1 MIKISKRLAAIA
13 SFVPQNAKILD
24 VGCDHGLLDI
34 YLFQNNQAKKII
46 ASDVKRSA
54 LKNAID
60 NIKKNN
66 LTKKIETR
74 EGNGLEVIKEND
86 LIDTVVLSG
95 MGALTIIEILK
106 KGKEKLKSIN
116 HIIVQSN
123 TKLELLRKEIIKM
136 NYYIEDEQ
144 IIKDSNKVYIII
156 KFTKG
161 QRKYTKKEIYFGP
174 ILIKKNTT
182 LFQEYQ
188 KEKLQKLEKIKKV
201 IPKNKI
207 IEKYKINKEIQLY
220 K

>member
-188 KEKLQKLEKIKKV
+188 KEKLQKLETIKKV
-201 IPKNKI
+201 IPKSKI

>member
-1 MIKISKRLAAIA
+1 
-13 SFVPQNAKILD
+13 
-24 VGCDHGLLDI
+24 
-34 YLFQNNQAKKII
+34 
-46 ASDVKRSA
+46 
-54 LKNAID
+54 
-60 NIKKNN
+60 
-66 LTKKIETR
+66 
-74 EGNGLEVIKEND
+74 
-86 LIDTVVLSG
+86 

-106 KGKEKLKSIN
+106 RGKEKLKNIN

-136 NYYIEDEQ
+136 NYYIQDEQ

-156 KFTKG
+156 KFKKG
-161 QRKYTKKEIYFGP
+161 KKKYTKKEIYFGP

-182 LFQEYQ
+182 LFQEYK
-188 KEKLQKLEKIKKV
+188 KEKLQKLETIKKV

>member
-66 LTKKIETR
+66 LTEKIETR

-188 KEKLQKLEKIKKV
+188 KEKLQKLETIKKV
-201 IPKNKI
+201 IPKSKI

>member
-1 MIKISKRLAAIA
+1 MIKISERLAAIA
-13 SFVPQNAKILD
+13 SFVPNNAKILD

-34 YLFQNNQAKKII
+34 YLFQNDQTKKII
-46 ASDVKRSA
+46 ASDVKKSA
-54 LKNAID
+54 LKNAII

-66 LTKKIETR
+66 LTEKIETR
-74 EGNGLEVIKEND
+74 EGNGLDVIKEND
-86 LIDTVVLSG
+86 YIDAVVLSG

-106 KGKEKLKSIN
+106 RGKEKLKNIN

-136 NYYIEDEQ
+136 NYYIQDEQ

-156 KFTKG
+156 KFKKG
-161 QRKYTKKEIYFGP
+161 KKKYTKKEIYFGP

-182 LFQEYQ
+182 LFQEYK
-188 KEKLQKLEKIKKV
+188 KEKLQKLETIKKV
-201 IPKNKI
+201 IPKSKI

>member
-156 KFTKG
+156 KF
-161 QRKYTKKEIYFGP
+161 KKEIYFGP

-182 LFQEYQ
+182 LFQEYK
-188 KEKLQKLEKIKKV
+188 KEKLQKLETIKKV

>member
-66 LTKKIETR
+66 LTEKIETR

-106 KGKEKLKSIN
+106 RGKEKLKNIN

-136 NYYIEDEQ
+136 NYYIQDEQ

-156 KFTKG
+156 KFKKG
-161 QRKYTKKEIYFGP
+161 KKKYTKKEIYFGP

-182 LFQEYQ
+182 LFQEYK
-188 KEKLQKLEKIKKV
+188 KEKLQKLETIKKV

>member
-182 LFQEYQ
+182 LFQE
-188 KEKLQKLEKIKKV
+188 
-201 IPKNKI
+201 
-207 IEKYKINKEIQLY
+207 
-220 K
+220 